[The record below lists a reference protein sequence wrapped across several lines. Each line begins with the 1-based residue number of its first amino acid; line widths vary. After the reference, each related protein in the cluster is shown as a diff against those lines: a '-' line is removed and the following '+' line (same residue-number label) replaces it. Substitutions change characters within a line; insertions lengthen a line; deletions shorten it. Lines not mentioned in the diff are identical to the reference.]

1 MFATPKRKREAW
13 EQDCSVHA
21 GLMKAEYL
29 QNRKDVSDNSVFV
42 RRWLL
47 LSNVG
52 GKWEYCV

>member
-1 MFATPKRKREAW
+1 MFATPKKKREAW

-29 QNRKDVSDNSVFV
+29 KNREDVSDNSVFV

-52 GKWEYCV
+52 GK